1 VIGTRER
8 EHSETDPLTEALLPL
23 PSMADSPDEAPR
35 SPEVAEVRAP
45 ARESAADAAR
55 FRSMVDDHFD
65 FIWRSLRGLG
75 IATDSAD
82 DAAQHVFW
90 VASQKVASIDVG
102 AERSFLFST
111 ALGVAA
117 NLRRARARDRVVLDE
132 AAVSAQPDDAP
143 GGEQL
148 VEMTERRALLDE
160 VLASMPHDL
169 RTVFVLFVL
178 EGADTPQIA
187 ALLGIAQG
195 TVASR
200 LRRARESFHTLSRR
214 LQARTTKRGGTR

>member
-1 VIGTRER
+1 MIGSRER
-8 EHSETDPLTEALLPL
+8 EHSETDGMNEALLPL
-23 PSMADSPDEAPR
+23 PSMADAPDEPGV
-35 SPEVAEVRAP
+35 PEAVEPRAP
-45 ARESAADAAR
+45 TAESPADVAR
-55 FRSMVDDHFD
+55 FRGMVDEHFD

-75 IATDSAD
+75 VPTGAVD

-90 VASQKVASIDVG
+90 VASQKLASIDVG

-117 NLRRARARDRVVLDE
+117 NQRRARARDRVVLDE
-132 AAVSAQPDDAP
+132 AAVSAQADDAP

-148 VEMTERRALLDE
+148 VEMSERRALLDE
-160 VLASMPHDL
+160 VLASMPHEL

-187 ALLGIAQG
+187 ALLGIAPG

-200 LRRARESFHTLSRR
+200 LRRARESFHTISKR
-214 LQARTTKRGGTR
+214 LQARTIKRGITR